1 MHIIRHFVSPSS
13 GHRHVKFTEMSFL
26 DSILLSYGAHESCST
41 WSSSTLLSTG
51 ALQIY
56 SYLELIKFTLTWISS
71 NLCTLT
77 WISSNLLSPGSPQNY
92 SNLEHSKLTLTWSSS
107 KLSSPGAHQKKGCA
121 PQCRTG
127 PADPDNMSS
136 LRPFINTS

>member
-1 MHIIRHFVSPSS
+1 MKVA
-13 GHRHVKFTEMSFL
+13 L
-26 DSILLSYGAHESCST
+26 T

-71 NLCTLT
+71 NLLSPGSPQNYSTLT
-77 WISSNLLSPGSPQNY
+77 WISSNLLSSGSPQNY

-136 LRPFINTS
+136 LRPFIILALINTASCGILNAHK